1 METRDNSGVLFR
13 NDKGGNEKR
22 PDYTGNAVVNGKQMK
37 LSAWVRTSAN
47 GNKYL
52 SVAFTASEAQ
62 SGEAQSAPS
71 QAAKSA
77 PKNDNPDDLP
87 FTSPPG

>member
-22 PDYTGNAVVNGKQMK
+22 PDYTGNAVVNGKPVK
-37 LSAWVRTSAN
+37 LSAWVRTSTS

-52 SVAFTASEAQ
+52 SVAFSSTEAR
-62 SGEAQSAPS
+62 GEAQGAPTPT
-71 QAAKSA
+71 APKSA
-77 PKNDNPDDLP
+77 PKSDNPDDLP
-87 FTSPPG
+87 F